1 MVTADKL
8 LENYRRLEVSE
19 RDKGAKFERLMKNFL
34 LTNPVYRGKFSDVW
48 LWSEFPF
55 REELGTVDLGIDI
68 VCKSV
73 DGEFWAVQCKFYA
86 ETSTID
92 KAAVDT
98 FLATSGKIFGG
109 DKKFSVR
116 LWISTSDNLTD
127 NAEITLRNQTPEV
140 LRINLEDLRAAEV
153 DWEKL
158 DAGKFGD
165 EAVTKNFLRD
175 YQIGAINAAN
185 EYYKH
190 HDRGKLIMACGT
202 GKTFTALK
210 IAEKIFPD
218 GKILFLVPSITL
230 IKQTLVEWARNSDKP
245 FNAIC
250 VCSDETVVNRNDDEI
265 RDVNLPLP
273 PTTDPEKIFAALN
286 LPCRENF
293 GMTVIFSTYQSL
305 EKVADTKIEFDLI
318 ICDEAHRTTGSSKD
332 SATQF
337 TFVHDDKNIRAKK
350 CLYMT
355 ATPRMFT
362 FLPIS
367 RIIPQCRGFVE
378 IRDRRLLRTLEDN
391 PVRYSCFRDRYNTP

>member
-98 FLATSGKIFGG
+98 FLATSGEIFGG

-175 YQIGAINAAN
+175 YQIDAINAAN

-190 HDRGKLIMACGT
+190 HDRGKFIMACGT

-265 RDVNLPLP
+265 RDESFAPLVP
-273 PTTDPEKIFAALN
+273 NDRSDWINQRGDDFD
-286 LPCRENF
+286 NF
-293 GMTVIFSTYQSL
+293 TPLAPDKKFDGATKSFFVTYSNGVKTQRDTWCYNFSRADL
-305 EKVADTKIEFDLI
+305 ERNM
-318 ICDEAHRTTGSSKD
+318 RTTID
-332 SATQF
+332 
-337 TFVHDDKNIRAKK
+337 
-350 CLYMT
+350 Y
-355 ATPRMFT
+355 
-362 FLPIS
+362 
-367 RIIPQCRGFVE
+367 
-378 IRDRRLLRTLEDN
+378 
-391 PVRYSCFRDRYNTP
+391 